1 MKKYLEIIIIGCG
14 SMGEAHLKSV
24 LTIKKGTR
32 VTILEKK
39 NRLKYLKK
47 KYKYNQIAFINK
59 LPTNLKFDYAII
71 ATNSN
76 ERYEIVKNFLRKNS
90 VKYLLLEKFVFLQKD
105 HYGKAKLYFKK
116 KSIKVFVNVWAN
128 LFTKICNLKKIK
140 NIKYLEIRIRKG
152 RILTNLIH
160 YLSLVEIL
168 INKNAEIFFDEG
180 KFIKKKFGNK
190 NFTEFSGI
198 AHIKINN
205 KILGKV
211 TENNSDKFD
220 SFYFKSKKTNKNIK
234 ILDKHILIK
243 SNKKNQYKKFDFPL
257 NSKTTKKILLNI
269 SSNRKKIVPNFEEA
283 TRTSI
288 KILNKIKKNNL
299 NIR

>member
-105 HYGKAKLYFKK
+105 HYSKAKLYFKK

-128 LFTKICNLKKIK
+128 LFKKISNLKKIK
-140 NIKYLEIRIRKG
+140 NIK
-152 RILTNLIH
+152 
-160 YLSLVEIL
+160 
-168 INKNAEIFFDEG
+168 
-180 KFIKKKFGNK
+180 
-190 NFTEFSGI
+190 
-198 AHIKINN
+198 
-205 KILGKV
+205 
-211 TENNSDKFD
+211 
-220 SFYFKSKKTNKNIK
+220 
-234 ILDKHILIK
+234 
-243 SNKKNQYKKFDFPL
+243 
-257 NSKTTKKILLNI
+257 
-269 SSNRKKIVPNFEEA
+269 
-283 TRTSI
+283 
-288 KILNKIKKNNL
+288 
-299 NIR
+299 